1 MPMKI
6 LDKKTVWEGSFLR
19 AMILTY
25 KDHNGR
31 VRKWEA
37 VERVHCNGIVAIVP
51 VTAANEVL
59 LIRQFRPVLNNF
71 VVEIPAGL
79 NDRGESLVDAARR
92 ELVEETGYSS
102 EEFTF
107 LAEGPISP
115 GLSTELLTVFEAK
128 NVSPAPAWLKERYP
142 PDETENVELIK
153 VSLRD
158 VYERLEAFSRSGDYV
173 DLKIYGFLD
182 LVEKK
187 RAGS

>member
-1 MPMKI
+1 MKI
-6 LDKKTVWEGSFLR
+6 LEKKTVWEGSFLR
-19 AMILTY
+19 TMILTY
-25 KDHNGR
+25 EDHNGH

-37 VERVHCNGIVAIVP
+37 VERVHCKGIVAIVP
-51 VTAANEVL
+51 ITAGNEVL
-59 LIRQFRPVLNNF
+59 LIRQFRPVLDNF

-107 LAEGPISP
+107 LAEGPISS

-128 NVSPAPAWLKERYP
+128 DVSPASARLKEQYP
-142 PDETENVELIK
+142 PDETEDVELIK
-153 VSLRD
+153 VPLSD
-158 VYERLEAFSRSGDYV
+158 VYEKLEDFRKRGDYI